1 MGARR
6 VKRYRVVIPE
16 HRTEVCRSCWLW
28 YVKRVLHTEGRYG
41 WVFCPLDGFI
51 WDWYGLI
58 KGAGGS
64 ACTLTNWICQVP
76 RCDVDFSSK
85 LPISYST
92 KACPQHFEERTSR
105 SEGFAPSDSDQ
116 CALHN
121 LVACH
126 DEEGWGSEF
135 GTQLWRVCPF
145 VGPMKINENICFFTK
160 LWVFFWISTIWL
172 IENPNYYFRT
182 PVLKNCQT
190 FHRLDPFLHADPFSL
205 IAACLHG
212 RDFALVD
219 RGICFSF
226 RSFLPFSLYPSR
238 LYRAS
243 GFAFYNIIY
252 KYVCVCHCVCNYI
265 YIYAR
270 VLLA

>member
-1 MGARR
+1 M
-6 VKRYRVVIPE
+6 
-16 HRTEVCRSCWLW
+16 
-28 YVKRVLHTEGRYG
+28 
-41 WVFCPLDGFI
+41 
-51 WDWYGLI
+51 LI
-58 KGAGGS
+58 SQASYQS
-64 ACTLTNWICQVP
+64 A
-76 RCDVDFSSK
+76 
-85 LPISYST
+85 T

-182 PVLKNCQT
+182 PVLKNCQA

-219 RGICFSF
+219 RGIICFSL

-243 GFAFYNIIY
+243 GFAFYNII
-252 KYVCVCHCVCNYI
+252 
-265 YIYAR
+265 
-270 VLLA
+270 